1 MACQFIPF
9 PEFWDSFQKFTGC
22 RVDEQKKKRKMEM
35 MFLAVVSFP
44 RKWLGKYIVTKEDM
58 HSDSVSNCLV
68 GMEWNEGSMVHVQ
81 HAIKLNVQVQ
91 PTTHHHI
98 ISIHLSLRAIAT

>member
-1 MACQFIPF
+1 
-9 PEFWDSFQKFTGC
+9 
-22 RVDEQKKKRKMEM
+22 
-35 MFLAVVSFP
+35 
-44 RKWLGKYIVTKEDM
+44 
-58 HSDSVSNCLV
+58 
-68 GMEWNEGSMVHVQ
+68 MEWNEGSMVHVQ